1 MSDEILINKTP
12 YETRAAVMR
21 DGVLQEI
28 LIERTDRNLLV
39 GNIYKGKVVRVLPGM
54 EAAFVDIGL
63 ERAAFLHVNDIHT
76 VRNSLELEKQVL
88 PDEDEG
94 STNDEKPVI
103 APPKADITAILH
115 QGQEVVVQ
123 VIKDPLGTKGA
134 RLTTQI
140 SIPSCYLVYL
150 AESDVIGVSIR
161 IEQEEERTR
170 LKEHLTQYQAELG
183 GAYIAR
189 TAAEGVDPW
198 VLRADM
204 QFLSRLWDNVSER
217 IKQSKAGDL
226 IYGNFPLELRILR
239 DYVGRG
245 IQQIR
250 VDAAE
255 PFEKMR
261 GFAEDFLPETLDNL
275 QLYKGSRPIFD
286 LYNIEEEIEKAL
298 SNHVSLKSGGY
309 IIIEQTEAMTTIDV
323 NTGAYVGHRNLEE
336 TIFKTNL
343 EAAGAIAHQ
352 VRLRNLG
359 GMIIIDFIDM
369 TNPEHQ
375 QSVLDELQSHLAM
388 DNART
393 TISAVTSLGL
403 VEMTR
408 KRTRESLEHILCEK
422 CPTCQGKGYIK
433 TKESICYEIFREVVR
448 EAKQY
453 PNISGILILAS
464 ADVIEQLLDEE
475 AHHLA
480 ELQTFTKLNI
490 KLQAEALY
498 NVEQFDII
506 LL

>member
-76 VRNSLELEKQVL
+76 VRNSLEIEKEVL
-88 PDEDEG
+88 PDECDDE
-94 STNDEKPVI
+94 NIEKPVI
-103 APPKADITAILH
+103 IPPKADITAILY
-115 QGQEVVVQ
+115 QGQEIIVQ

-134 RLTTQI
+134 RLTTQV

-161 IEQEEERTR
+161 IEQEEERQR
-170 LKEHLTQYQAELG
+170 LKEHLSNFQEELG

-198 VLRADM
+198 VLKADM
-204 QFLSRLWDNVSER
+204 QFLSRLWDNVSVKMKE
-217 IKQSKAGDL
+217 SKAGDL
-226 IYGNFPLELRILR
+226 VYGNFPLELRILR

-250 VDAAE
+250 VDATE
-255 PFEKMR
+255 PFERML
-261 GFAEDFLPETLDNL
+261 GFAQDFLPETLGNM

-298 SNHVSLKSGGY
+298 SNHVALKSGGY

-343 EAAGAIAHQ
+343 EAAQAIAHQ

-369 TNPEHQ
+369 INPEHQ
-375 QSVLDELQSHLAM
+375 QSVLEELQQHLSN

-433 TKESICYEIFREVVR
+433 TKETICYEIFREVVR

-453 PNISGILILAS
+453 PNINSILILAS
-464 ADVIEQLLDEE
+464 SDVIEQLLDEE

-480 ELQTFTKLNI
+480 ELQTFAKLNI

-498 NVEQFDII
+498 NIEQFDII

>member
-76 VRNSLELEKQVL
+76 VRNSLEIEKEAL
-88 PDEDEG
+88 SDECDDD
-94 STNDEKPVI
+94 NVEKPVI
-103 APPKADITAILH
+103 IPPKADITSILY
-115 QGQEVVVQ
+115 QGQEIVVQ

-134 RLTTQI
+134 RLTTQV

-161 IEQEEERTR
+161 IEHEEERQR
-170 LKEHLTQYQAELG
+170 LKDHLSNFQTELG

-198 VLRADM
+198 VLKADM
-204 QFLSRLWDNVSER
+204 QFLSRLWDNVSVKMKE
-217 IKQSKAGDL
+217 SKAGDL
-226 IYGNFPLELRILR
+226 VYGNFPLELRILR

-250 VDAAE
+250 VDATE
-255 PFEKMR
+255 PFESML
-261 GFAEDFLPETLDNL
+261 GFAQDFLPETLDNM

-298 SNHVSLKSGGY
+298 SNHVALKSGGY

-323 NTGAYVGHRNLEE
+323 NTGGYVGHRNLEE

-343 EAAGAIAHQ
+343 EAAQAIAHQ

-369 TNPEHQ
+369 INPEHQ
-375 QSVLDELQSHLAM
+375 QSVLDELQQHLSN

-433 TKESICYEIFREVVR
+433 TKETICYEIFREVVR

-453 PNISGILILAS
+453 PNINSILILAS
-464 ADVIEQLLDEE
+464 SDVIEQLLDEE

-480 ELQTFTKLNI
+480 ELQTFAKLSI

-498 NVEQFDII
+498 NIEQFDII

>member
-12 YETRAAVMR
+12 YETRAAVIR

-54 EAAFVDIGL
+54 EAAFIDIGL

-76 VRNSLELEKQVL
+76 VKNSLEIEKEV
-88 PDEDEG
+88 
-94 STNDEKPVI
+94 STDDLNNENIEKPVI
-103 APPKADITAILH
+103 TQPKADINAILY
-115 QGQEVVVQ
+115 QGQEIVVQ

-134 RLTTQI
+134 RLTTQV

-150 AESDVIGVSIR
+150 AESEVIGVSIR
-161 IEQEEERTR
+161 IEQEEERLR
-170 LKEHLTQYQAELG
+170 LKDHLSSYQSELG

-204 QFLSRLWDNVSER
+204 QFLSRLWGNVSDKM
-217 IKQSKAGDL
+217 KQSKAGDL

-250 VDAAE
+250 VDATE
-255 PFEKMR
+255 PFERMLR
-261 GFAEDFLPETLDNL
+261 FAQDFLPETVGNL

-286 LYNIEEEIEKAL
+286 LYHVEDDIEKAL
-298 SNHVSLKSGGY
+298 SNHVALKSGGY

-343 EAAGAIAHQ
+343 EAAQAIAHQ

-369 TNPEHQ
+369 INPEHQ
-375 QSVLDELQSHLAM
+375 QSVLDELQLHLSK

-393 TISAVTSLGL
+393 TISDVTSLGL

-433 TKESICYEIFREVVR
+433 TKETICYEIFREVVR
-448 EAKQY
+448 EARQY
-453 PNISGILILAS
+453 PNINSILILAS
-464 ADVIEQLLDEE
+464 SDVIEQLLDEE

-480 ELQTFTKLNI
+480 ELQAFAKLNI

-498 NVEQFDII
+498 NIEQFDII

>member
-21 DGVLQEI
+21 DGILQEI

-76 VRNSLELEKQVL
+76 VRNSLEIEKEAL
-88 PDEDEG
+88 SDECD
-94 STNDEKPVI
+94 TNNEKPVI
-103 APPKADITAILH
+103 IPPKADITAILY
-115 QGQEVVVQ
+115 QGQEIVVQ

-134 RLTTQI
+134 RLTTQV

-161 IEQEEERTR
+161 IEQEEERLR
-170 LKEHLTQYQAELG
+170 LKNHLSNFQEELG

-204 QFLSRLWDNVSER
+204 QFLSRLWDKVSV
-217 IKQSKAGDL
+217 KMTKSKAGDL

-250 VDAAE
+250 VDATE
-255 PFEKMR
+255 PFERML
-261 GFAEDFLPETLDNL
+261 GFAQDFLPETLGNM
-275 QLYKGSRPIFD
+275 QLYQGSRPIFD

-298 SNHVSLKSGGY
+298 SNHVALKSGGY

-343 EAAGAIAHQ
+343 EAAQAIAHQ

-369 TNPEHQ
+369 INPEHQ
-375 QSVLDELQSHLAM
+375 QSVLDELQLHLSK

-393 TISAVTSLGL
+393 TISDVTSLGL

-433 TKESICYEIFREVVR
+433 TKETICYEIFREVVR

-453 PNISGILILAS
+453 PNINSILILAS
-464 ADVIEQLLDEE
+464 SDVIEQLLDEE

-480 ELQTFTKLNI
+480 ELQTFAKLSI

-498 NVEQFDII
+498 NIEQFDII

>member
-12 YETRAAVMR
+12 YETRAAVVS
-21 DGVLQEI
+21 DGILQEI

-76 VRNSLELEKQVL
+76 VRNSLEIEKEVL
-88 PDEDEG
+88 SDEL
-94 STNDEKPVI
+94 TNDVEKNVI
-103 APPKADITAILH
+103 IPPKADITNILY
-115 QGQEVVVQ
+115 QGQEIVVQ

-134 RLTTQI
+134 RLTTQV

-170 LKEHLTQYQAELG
+170 LKEHLSNFQSELG

-189 TAAEGVDPW
+189 TAAEGVDHW

-204 QFLSRLWDNVSER
+204 QFLARLWINIADKIAE
-217 IKQSKAGDL
+217 SKAGDL
-226 IYGNFPLELRILR
+226 IYGNFPLELRMLR

-255 PFEKMR
+255 SFDRMV
-261 GFAEDFLPETLDNL
+261 GFAQDFLPETIGNI
-275 QLYKGSRPIFD
+275 QLYQGTRHIFD
-286 LYNIEEEIEKAL
+286 LYNIDEEIEKAL

-323 NTGAYVGHRNLEE
+323 NTGAFVGYRNLED

-343 EAAGAIAHQ
+343 EAAQAIAHQ

-369 TNPEHQ
+369 ASPEHQ
-375 QSVLDELQSHLAM
+375 QSVLDELQMHLSQ

-422 CPTCQGKGYIK
+422 CPTCRGKGYIK
-433 TKESICYEIFREVVR
+433 TKETICYEIFREVVR

-453 PNISGILILAS
+453 PNINGILILAS
-464 ADVIEQLLDEE
+464 VDVIEQLLDEE

-480 ELQTFTKLNI
+480 ELQAFAQLNI
-490 KLQAEALY
+490 KLQPEALY
-498 NVEQFDII
+498 NIEQFDII